1 MKNSILIE
9 LMSRLPMLE
18 LWHCVRL
25 SSLQLKGSTIR
36 LNYSV
41 KNVIWN
47 HPQQS
52 QRFGFSLCFNTS
64 LLANNILERG
74 SIMCLSFEW
83 LLWQAALFLNFLSKH
98 LGVNVN
104 WKITSCKGII
114 FSTVQD
120 MANFLKVVTP
130 CQKNL
135 LKTELTEINSL
146 G

>member
-1 MKNSILIE
+1 MRIFILIGPTII
-9 LMSRLPMLE
+9 SRLPMLE
-18 LWHCVRL
+18 IFCWNYVRL
-25 SSLQLKGSTIR
+25 SSLQLKGPTIR

-41 KNVIWN
+41 KNWIWN

-74 SIMCLSFEW
+74 WIMCLSFEW

-98 LGVNVN
+98 LGVNLKG
-104 WKITSCKGII
+104 KITSCKGII
-114 FSTVQD
+114 FFNVIRYGKFSEGSHS
-120 MANFLKVVTP
+120 L
-130 CQKNL
+130 QK
-135 LKTELTEINSL
+135 KKLTDINSW